1 MTRCKNYVVIL
12 LQKLKTKY
20 ISIEGV
26 TNLYYNR
33 NFFFVCYKNGRKCNQ
48 VFKLLLFE
56 LRLHFITSNQ
66 TSTLRKINF
75 SLISSIY
82 LVFYLLEMERKLTQ
96 TKVYCT
102 IYYSVQKETTQK
114 PFLQYLCYWYGLLL

>member
-33 NFFFVCYKNGRKCNQ
+33 KFFLSATRIGENA
-48 VFKLLLFE
+48 
-56 LRLHFITSNQ
+56 
-66 TSTLRKINF
+66 
-75 SLISSIY
+75 
-82 LVFYLLEMERKLTQ
+82 
-96 TKVYCT
+96 TKV
-102 IYYSVQKETTQK
+102 SN
-114 PFLQYLCYWYGLLL
+114 CYFSN